1 MVVSCLYALGGA
13 GSVAN
18 DDDDES
24 VDDGEDG
31 QDK

>member
-13 GSVAN
+13 RSMAD

-31 QDK
+31 RDE